1 VSIKPKN
8 DAVARTSLSVA
19 FTVGLYGAAFGAAGV
34 TAGFTILQTCL
45 LSILLFS
52 GASQFAVVGIMGA
65 GGSAISAIATA
76 TLLGFRNA
84 LYGLQMAPILKVTGL
99 KRILSAQITIDE
111 STAVS
116 TLQENDVDR
125 KRGFYLTGIGVY
137 VFWNLF
143 TYLGALGASAIG
155 DPAVWGLDA
164 AVPAAFCGLVWP
176 RLKDKKQ
183 FLISALAIVLALS
196 LTPITAAGIPIIT
209 TVLLAIIYWVEK
221 MSAIWIAVIGS
232 SITAF
237 LNKYIGHS
245 VPEKWLDR
253 PRFKRI
259 NTLVPIVLLSALV
272 GVQTFATKKEIVIDQ
287 RFAGV
292 LVALIAL
299 KLKASFPIVVASAA
313 ITSAAIYN
321 LF

>member
-1 VSIKPKN
+1 VSSKPKI

-196 LTPITAAGIPIIT
+196 LTPITAAGIPIIA
-209 TVLLAIIYWVEK
+209 TVLLA
-221 MSAIWIAVIGS
+221 VIFG
-232 SITAF
+232 
-237 LNKYIGHS
+237 
-245 VPEKWLDR
+245 W
-253 PRFKRI
+253 
-259 NTLVPIVLLSALV
+259 
-272 GVQTFATKKEIVIDQ
+272 KK
-287 RFAGV
+287 
-292 LVALIAL
+292 
-299 KLKASFPIVVASAA
+299 
-313 ITSAAIYN
+313 
-321 LF
+321 

>member
-1 VSIKPKN
+1 MSIKPKN

-116 TLQENDVDR
+116 TLQESDVDK

-137 VFWNLF
+137 IFWNLF

-209 TVLLAIIYWVEK
+209 TVLLA
-221 MSAIWIAVIGS
+221 VIFG
-232 SITAF
+232 
-237 LNKYIGHS
+237 
-245 VPEKWLDR
+245 W
-253 PRFKRI
+253 
-259 NTLVPIVLLSALV
+259 
-272 GVQTFATKKEIVIDQ
+272 KK
-287 RFAGV
+287 
-292 LVALIAL
+292 
-299 KLKASFPIVVASAA
+299 
-313 ITSAAIYN
+313 
-321 LF
+321 

>member
-8 DAVARTSLSVA
+8 DALSRTSLSVA

-34 TAGFTILQTCL
+34 TAGFSILQTCL
-45 LSILLFS
+45 LSLLLFS

-65 GGSAISAIATA
+65 GGSVISAIATA

-84 LYGLQMAPILKVTGL
+84 LYGLQLAPILKVTGL

-116 TLQENDVDR
+116 TMQENNDDKV
-125 KRGFYLTGIGVY
+125 RGFYLTGIGVY

-183 FLISALAIVLALS
+183 FLISALAIFLALC
-196 LTPITAAGIPIIT
+196 LTPISAAGVPIIA
-209 TVLLAIIYWVEK
+209 TVLLAIIFGW
-221 MSAIWIAVIGS
+221 
-232 SITAF
+232 
-237 LNKYIGHS
+237 
-245 VPEKWLDR
+245 
-253 PRFKRI
+253 
-259 NTLVPIVLLSALV
+259 
-272 GVQTFATKKEIVIDQ
+272 KK
-287 RFAGV
+287 
-292 LVALIAL
+292 
-299 KLKASFPIVVASAA
+299 
-313 ITSAAIYN
+313 
-321 LF
+321 